1 MNRRTRSLGLAAVG
15 AAAALVAVAP
25 AVIDGADALRS
36 LVDAERAFARMSV
49 RSSQR
54 EAFLEYF
61 ADDGVWFVP
70 APANTKE
77 ALRKQVPT
85 PGAPG
90 RLLDWDPVTGDI
102 SSAGDLGYTTGP
114 YVSSERLAGG
124 RPGKTLATGWF
135 FSIWRKQPTS
145 GWRVAADFGIG
156 ASHARR
162 LRTEAFRRADVHAG
176 PAGAPR
182 DPQALADELRAADLG
197 FAGRVTA
204 ASWADALQAGATS
217 DVRTYRD
224 GHEPGVGPRAA
235 ASLLTRGPVPAEW
248 KPAAAAASSSGELGF
263 TYGAYREGSGPSVVR
278 GYYLH
283 VWKRLPSGWALAVDV
298 ANVEP
303 PPTAAK

>member
-1 MNRRTRSLGLAAVG
+1 MNRRMWNLWLAAVG
-15 AAAALVAVAP
+15 MAATLVAVAP
-25 AVIDGADALRS
+25 AAIDGADALSS

-49 RSSQR
+49 SSSQR

-70 APANTKE
+70 EPANTKD

-90 RLLDWDPVTGDI
+90 RLLDWDPVTGDV

-114 YVSSERLAGG
+114 YISSERLAGG

-156 ASHARR
+156 ASHDRV
-162 LRTEAFRRADVHAG
+162 LRTQAFRRADVHAV
-176 PAGAPR
+176 PAAAPR
-182 DPQALADELRAADLG
+182 DPRAMADELRAADLVCARRVAA
-197 FAGRVTA
+197 AG
-204 ASWADALQAGATS
+204 WAEALHTGATQ

-224 GHEPGVGPRAA
+224 GHEPAVGPAA
-235 ASLLTRGPVPAEW
+235 ATSLLRGGPMPAEW
-248 KPAAAAASSSGELGF
+248 KPLASGVSSSGDLGF
-263 TYGAYREGSGPSVVR
+263 TYGAYREGSGSSVVR

-303 PPTAAK
+303 PPPDK